1 MDKQKWGDNRN
12 LRAAAQQLSTYN
24 GTRLPQT
31 DKISFTYQPN
41 PKSPNSPCVTILFK
55 KHKIKPKKLKVTVFL
70 EEEKDDHREK
80 NPEFLLVCS
89 AEASNKLF

>member
-31 DKISFTYQPN
+31 DKISSCLPN
-41 PKSPNSPCVTILFK
+41 NQRFLCVTIPFK
-55 KHKIKPKKLKVTVFL
+55 PIKTKVFFFKVTKQAGNSQSLTVFL
-70 EEEKDDHREK
+70 EVRDDHSEK
-80 NPEFLLVCS
+80 NPEFLL
-89 AEASNKLF
+89 